1 MSFRNSVAIITSPR
15 PRVGKTLLARLL
27 TDFHLQEGR
36 PVAAFDL
43 NAGEGTLAQFL
54 PENVTRSSI
63 DDLKGQMA
71 LFDCLMT
78 EDDATKIVDLGQVSF
93 ERFFT
98 LAFQFGLAEE
108 ARRRGIVPML
118 LYLMSPDRRSVEA
131 YRDLCRR
138 LPEAMLAPVHNE
150 IFGVAQYGNK
160 YAPIGSG
167 TVIVRLPI
175 TCGERAQIRGEATF
189 LVCRFQSRRVRC

>member
-43 NAGEGTLAQFL
+43 NAGEGTLAQFQH
-54 PENVTRSSI
+54 VTRSSI

-78 EDDATKIVDLGQVSF
+78 EDDATKIVDLGQASF
-93 ERFFT
+93 ERLFVSS
-98 LAFQFGLAEE
+98 
-108 ARRRGIVPML
+108 RL
-118 LYLMSPDRRSVEA
+118 L
-131 YRDLCRR
+131 
-138 LPEAMLAPVHNE
+138 
-150 IFGVAQYGNK
+150 Q
-160 YAPIGSG
+160 
-167 TVIVRLPI
+167 
-175 TCGERAQIRGEATF
+175 
-189 LVCRFQSRRVRC
+189 

>member
-1 MSFRNSVAIITSPR
+1 M
-15 PRVGKTLLARLL
+15 ARLL

-78 EDDATKIVDLGQVSF
+78 EDDATKIVDLGQASF

-98 LAFQFGLAEE
+98 LAFQFGLP
-108 ARRRGIVPML
+108 RRRGAAA
-118 LYLMSPDRRSVEA
+118 LYQCS
-131 YRDLCRR
+131 Y
-138 LPEAMLAPVHNE
+138 
-150 IFGVAQYGNK
+150 
-160 YAPIGSG
+160 
-167 TVIVRLPI
+167 T
-175 TCGERAQIRGEATF
+175 
-189 LVCRFQSRRVRC
+189 

>member
-1 MSFRNSVAIITSPR
+1 MSSRNSVAIITSPR

-27 TDFHLQEGR
+27 TDFHLEEGR

-43 NAGEGTLAQFL
+43 NAGEGTLAHSC
-54 PENVTRSSI
+54 PSTSRSSI

-78 EDDATKIVDLGQVSF
+78 EDDATKIADLGQVSF

-108 ARRRGIVPML
+108 ARH
-118 LYLMSPDRRSVEA
+118 
-131 YRDLCRR
+131 CT
-138 LPEAMLAPVHNE
+138 N
-150 IFGVAQYGNK
+150 
-160 YAPIGSG
+160 APIPDVAGPKVSRSLSRPVQAIARGYTRAGS
-167 TVIVRLPI
+167 
-175 TCGERAQIRGEATF
+175 Q
-189 LVCRFQSRRVRC
+189 